1 METNEFENTDN
12 ETKSKENSSDES
24 SDTPYKN
31 RFRFKKSSIQI
42 KKNSL
47 LKTKIKNANLE
58 GTTQNDSALGTPVQ
72 LNNKDDQISSKENNV
87 ITNDIPNEEL
97 EKDSIKKNSQISQNS
112 RNKKAS
118 VEFTKLVSIQK
129 KNIKNGDENVA
140 SGIKNGDENVA
151 SGIKNGDE
159 NVASGIKNGDEN
171 ITNEIKNDKKKE
183 KNVLLKSKQLDEL
196 NPLSND
202 KSKCNNTNIKNPL
215 ESASNLNKSKTDN
228 QTVNKKNEIH
238 KSFLKNKQN
247 LVNNNTNQIDTQ
259 NNSPEV
265 TNFNTPTDKSDESP
279 LALLKKHGKLIKYIN
294 EIHMTNSEEI
304 INLRNEFSTIKSD
317 LNKIMNII
325 SVSQKAVSSLK

>member
-58 GTTQNDSALGTPVQ
+58 GTTQNDSALSTPVQ
-72 LNNKDDQISSKENNV
+72 LNNKDDQISSTENNV

-97 EKDSIKKNSQISQNS
+97 EKDSIKKNSPNS

-129 KNIKNGDENVA
+129 KNIKNADENVA
-140 SGIKNGDENVA
+140 SGIKNADENVA
-151 SGIKNGDE
+151 SGIKNADE
-159 NVASGIKNGDEN
+159 NVATGIKNDDEN
-171 ITNEIKNDKKKE
+171 ITNEIKNDEKKE
-183 KNVLLKSKQLDEL
+183 KNVLLKSKQFDEL

-265 TNFNTPTDKSDESP
+265 TNFNTTMDKSDESP

>member
-58 GTTQNDSALGTPVQ
+58 GTTQNDSALGTLVQ
-72 LNNKDDQISSKENNV
+72 LNNKDDQISSTENNV
-87 ITNDIPNEEL
+87 ITNDIPNEKL

-129 KNIKNGDENVA
+129 KNIKNGDEHVA

-151 SGIKNGDE
+151 SGIKND
-159 NVASGIKNGDEN
+159 DEN
-171 ITNEIKNDKKKE
+171 IINEIKNDKKKE
-183 KNVLLKSKQLDEL
+183 KNVLLKSKQFDEL

-202 KSKCNNTNIKNPL
+202 KSKCNNTNIKKPL

-265 TNFNTPTDKSDESP
+265 TNFNTTMDKSDESP